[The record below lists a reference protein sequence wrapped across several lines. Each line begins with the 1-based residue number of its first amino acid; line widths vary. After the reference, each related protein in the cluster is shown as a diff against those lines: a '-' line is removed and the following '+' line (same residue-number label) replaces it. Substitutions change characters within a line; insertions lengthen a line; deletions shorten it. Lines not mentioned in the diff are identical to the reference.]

1 MHSSKNNLDA
11 AQLISWHDG
20 VLRKI
25 EICFDIK
32 PSLRI
37 VAAVY
42 ESDQSKHREEVRLEF
57 FEIDDLV
64 TSFSFFESI
73 YNLSRGNVSDG
84 YIKSHK
90 RRLRFFI
97 YFSDGFMSFYF
108 KKVEVSKNVK
118 PDLILSSP
126 CATKPA

>member
-1 MHSSKNNLDA
+1 MHDSENNLDA

-20 VLRKI
+20 VILKI
-25 EICFDIK
+25 EICFDRK
-32 PSLRI
+32 PSLRM

-64 TSFSFFESI
+64 TSFSFFELI
-73 YNLSRGNVSDG
+73 DNLGAGNINDG
-84 YIKSHK
+84 CIKSHK

-97 YFSDGFMSFYF
+97 YFFDGFMSFYF

-118 PDLILSSP
+118 PDLIVASRTIE
-126 CATKPA
+126 C